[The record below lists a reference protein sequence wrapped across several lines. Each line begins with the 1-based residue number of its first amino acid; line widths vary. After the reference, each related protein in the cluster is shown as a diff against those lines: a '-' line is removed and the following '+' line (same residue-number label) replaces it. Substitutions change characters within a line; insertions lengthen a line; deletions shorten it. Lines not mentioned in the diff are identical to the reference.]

1 LSFEFLGATFEVQE
15 FEILLLIVDLDHGLD
30 MLPHVYAWGY
40 DLRFLHWGVYS
51 FIQRHL
57 THTLHST
64 LLWTVACNKERG
76 RETTKG
82 RRDKKEADNERGQK
96 TEAEGRETREE
107 VSASFDFA
115 AVKMAS
121 GLAFRE
127 ERERSHVM

>member
-1 LSFEFLGATFEVQE
+1 MATTIITVEFEFEFLGATFEVQE

-51 FIQRHL
+51 FIQRRL

-64 LLWTVACNKERG
+64 LLWTIAWKREREEERE

-82 RRDKKEADNERGQK
+82 RRD
-96 TEAEGRETREE
+96 
-107 VSASFDFA
+107 
-115 AVKMAS
+115 
-121 GLAFRE
+121 
-127 ERERSHVM
+127 ERSRQRKGTENRSGG